1 LAFSEYDDWS
11 ADEYQYVEFINSFK
25 TEVDTD
31 DCHAV
36 YKLAVFDNDV
46 GTFVEA
52 WQFVDTLKEEA
63 TAWSSSIDFDSE
75 TANLY
80 VSFSRLDIIE
90 LVEAGYFV
98 N

>member
-31 DCHAV
+31 DCHVV

-46 GTFVEA
+46 
-52 WQFVDTLKEEA
+52 
-63 TAWSSSIDFDSE
+63 
-75 TANLY
+75 NNY
-80 VSFSRLDIIE
+80 V
-90 LVEAGYFV
+90 
-98 N
+98 